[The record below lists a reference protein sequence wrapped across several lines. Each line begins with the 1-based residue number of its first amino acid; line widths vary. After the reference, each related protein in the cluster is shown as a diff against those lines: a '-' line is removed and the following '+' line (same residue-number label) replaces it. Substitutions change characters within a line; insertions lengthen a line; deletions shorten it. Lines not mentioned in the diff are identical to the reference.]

1 MKSRRRIRLLRRET
15 LLAMVIVDTMK
26 WRPRIFGISYSFCRA
41 AVPLRWWASL
51 EDTQHSSTT
60 SPEYN
65 RNFHLAGESFA
76 GHYIPVIAD
85 KILQEN
91 KRMDQGASS
100 PPKQRIDFRGMAI
113 GNGDTDNPHS
123 APYMAEMAMVSGAV
137 NRSTYQQMLASVPPT
152 TELMLR
158 CTEILGKLKQ
168 PANLFTAPETCLDA
182 NLEYMMNFLAPVEA
196 TGRNIY
202 DLRLNGTYNFSRYIN
217 FLNNATIMKTLGAG
231 KKWKPINYRVTL
243 DLYFDD
249 TYRIYNPE
257 VERVLEA
264 GVKVLIYAG
273 DKDYLCNWLVNDAWT
288 KRLQWSGAQQF
299 VHRPL
304 ELYQA
309 GTTEVVGEM
318 RRTQNLAF
326 VRVYNAG
333 HLVPHDQPKEQSGDY
348 RAVFEWKYVRFCLD
362 GLASYPWALSCN
374 QDFVVRPHNDVN
386 VIE

>member
-1 MKSRRRIRLLRRET
+1 
-15 LLAMVIVDTMK
+15 
-26 WRPRIFGISYSFCRA
+26 
-41 AVPLRWWASL
+41 
-51 EDTQHSSTT
+51 
-60 SPEYN
+60 
-65 RNFHLAGESFA
+65 
-76 GHYIPVIAD
+76 
-85 KILQEN
+85 
-91 KRMDQGASS
+91 
-100 PPKQRIDFRGMAI
+100 
-113 GNGDTDNPHS
+113 
-123 APYMAEMAMVSGAV
+123 V
-137 NRSTYQQMLASVPPT
+137 NRSTYQQMLASVPST

-168 PANLFTAPETCLDA
+168 PATLFTAPETCLDA
-182 NLEYMMNFLAPVEA
+182 NLEYTTNFLAPVKA

-299 VHRPL
+299 IHRPL
-304 ELYQA
+304 EPYQA
-309 GTTEVVGEM
+309 GTEEVVGEM
-318 RRTQNLAF
+318 RRARNLAF

-333 HLVPHDQPKEQSGDY
+333 HLVPHDQPKNSL
-348 RAVFEWKYVRFCLD
+348 V
-362 GLASYPWALSCN
+362 
-374 QDFVVRPHNDVN
+374 
-386 VIE
+386 VIEQFLSGNMFASA